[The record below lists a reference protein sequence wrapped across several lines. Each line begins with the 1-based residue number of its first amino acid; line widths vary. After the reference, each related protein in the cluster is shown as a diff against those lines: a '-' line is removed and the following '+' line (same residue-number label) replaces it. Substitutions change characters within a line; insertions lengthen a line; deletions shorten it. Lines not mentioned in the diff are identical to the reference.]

1 MLIYSYGANLL
12 VLCLFTWY
20 MHNIHSFLALL
31 LGSTHLFS
39 YPTLL
44 HFFVWMNSIIWH
56 QTTNRS
62 GKYTVS
68 FIAILVNNNN
78 CHWKL
83 CFVMAAEPPVS
94 VPNLIMLCSV
104 SITPQTEINQWRI
117 QLTFML
123 WYYSSDALCLA
134 SGLHLLALPL
144 RLLSLWIITRL
155 SSFKVNN

>member
-1 MLIYSYGANLL
+1 MFIHL
-12 VLCLFTWY
+12 V
-20 MHNIHSFLALL
+20 HAQHSFFFSIAFGLYSPFFI
-31 LGSTHLFS
+31 ST
-39 YPTLL
+39 TVA
-44 HFFVWMNSIIWH
+44 FFVWMNTIIWH

-62 GKYTVS
+62 GKYTDS

-104 SITPQTEINQWRI
+104 SITPQTEINHWRI